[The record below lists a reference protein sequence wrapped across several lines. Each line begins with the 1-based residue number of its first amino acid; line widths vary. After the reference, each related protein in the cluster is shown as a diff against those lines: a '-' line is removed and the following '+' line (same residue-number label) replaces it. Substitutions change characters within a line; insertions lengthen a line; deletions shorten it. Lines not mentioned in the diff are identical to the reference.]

1 MKIKQILTIVCLLAL
16 VGGMQA
22 KDYKYQTVP
31 GDLTKT
37 RIYTLDNG
45 LKVYLSVNKDKPRI
59 QTYIAVRTGSKN
71 DPAETP
77 LRLPCW
83 PTSNSATRPIASSP
97 ILRCAVRPIM
107 ALTLCRRLLP
117 SILSPTSTTS

>member
-71 DPAETP
+71 DPAGA
-77 LRLPCW
+77 LPGAPDVQGHHEFW
-83 PTSNSATRPIASSP
+83 HQQ
-97 ILRCAVRPIM
+97 
-107 ALTLCRRLLP
+107 CRR
-117 SILSPTSTTS
+117 